1 MEMTGWRLTGALL
14 SFAVQVVFIGRALL
28 RPHRQPASRVAWV
41 AIIAALPV
49 LGTLAYLMLGETNMG
64 RRLVARIT
72 EARKTLH
79 VPGKSSED
87 LIDAE
92 GKYHLPPRLAPLF
105 RVGQSASGYPPEA
118 GNRARLL
125 PNSNAAIDSM
135 VRDIDAA
142 QDHVHICFYIWLTDH
157 NGTKIIDAICRA
169 ASRGVTCRV
178 MADDLGSRRL
188 IAHPSWKK
196 MQKAGAHLVRA
207 MPMGNILTW
216 PLHGRMDMRNH
227 RKIVVIDNRLTYC
240 GSQNCADPEFRV
252 KARFAPWVDLMTRFE
267 GPVVLQN
274 QHLFAT
280 DWIAHT
286 DEDLGAL
293 LASAPVI
300 EDREGFVAQVIGT
313 SAALR
318 YAAMPEV
325 FTSLMNASAEEL
337 TITTP
342 YYVPDEPIQAALC
355 AAARRGVRVT
365 MTVPTRNDS
374 WIVAGASRSYYE
386 ELLEAGVRIFEYP
399 LGLLHTKALTLDG
412 RMGMIGSANLDRRSF
427 DLNFE
432 NNILFSDR
440 DFTAEIRAR
449 QQSYT
454 DVSNE
459 ITLEAVRAWPWS
471 RRLWHNTLAM
481 IGPVL

>member
-1 MEMTGWRLTGALL
+1 MEMTGWRLTGAAL
-14 SFAVQVVFIGRALL
+14 SFIVQMIFIGRALM

-41 AIIAALPV
+41 AIIAALPI

-64 RRLVARIT
+64 SRLVSRIT
-72 EARKTLH
+72 EARKTLRI
-79 VPGKSSED
+79 PGKTSEA

-92 GKYHLPPRLAPLF
+92 EKYHLPPRLAPLF
-105 RVGQSASGYPPEA
+105 RVGQSASGYPPEG
-118 GNRARLL
+118 GNKARLL
-125 PNSNAAIDSM
+125 PDSNSAIDAM
-135 VRDIDAA
+135 VHDIDAA
-142 QDHVHICFYIWLTDH
+142 RDHVHICFYIWLTDH

-188 IAHPSWKK
+188 IHNEAWVRMK
-196 MQKAGAHLVRA
+196 QAGAHLVRA
-207 MPMGNILTW
+207 MPLGNIVTW

-227 RKIVVIDNRLTYC
+227 RKIVVIDNRVTYC

-252 KARFAPWVDLMTRFE
+252 KAKFAPWVDLMTRFE

-280 DWIAHT
+280 DWMAHT
-286 DEDLGAL
+286 DEDLGSL
-293 LASAPVI
+293 LASAPLI
-300 EDREGFVAQVIGT
+300 EGEGFVAQVIGT

-318 YAAMPEV
+318 YAAMPEIFV
-325 FTSLMNASAEEL
+325 SLMNAAADEL

-355 AAARRGVRVT
+355 ASARRGVKVT

-374 WIVAGASRSYYE
+374 WIVAGASRSYYK

-412 RMGMIGSANLDRRSF
+412 AMALIGSANLDRRSF

-432 NNILFSDR
+432 NNILLADP
-440 DFTAEIRAR
+440 DFTRQIRER
-449 QQSYT
+449 QQSYL
-454 DVSNE
+454 DAAVE
-459 ITLEAVRAWPWS
+459 ITLDDVCAWPWY
-471 RRLWHNTLAM
+471 RQLWHNTLAM

>member
-1 MEMTGWRLTGALL
+1 MEMTGWRVTGAAL
-14 SFAVQVVFIGRALL
+14 SFIIQLIFIGRALM

-64 RRLVARIT
+64 SRLVSRIT
-72 EARKTLH
+72 EARKTLR
-79 VPGKSSED
+79 VPGKADEA

-92 GKYHLPPRLAPLF
+92 EKYRLPPRLAPLF
-105 RVGQSASGYPPEA
+105 RVGQSASGYPPEG
-118 GNRARLL
+118 GNKASLL
-125 PNSNAAIDSM
+125 PDSNAAIASM

-142 QDHVHICFYIWLTDH
+142 RDHVHICFYIWLTDH
-157 NGTKIIDAICRA
+157 NGMQIVEAVCRA
-169 ASRGVTCRV
+169 ASRGVRCRI
-178 MADDLGSRRL
+178 MADDLGSRHL
-188 IAHPSWKK
+188 IHHEAWKK
-196 MQKAGAHLVRA
+196 MERAGAHVVRA
-207 MPMGNILTW
+207 MPLGNIVTW

-240 GSQNCADPEFRV
+240 GSQNCADPEFRP

-280 DWIAHT
+280 DWMAHT
-286 DEDLGAL
+286 DEDLGPL
-293 LASAPVI
+293 LASATLV
-300 EDREGFVAQVIGT
+300 EGEGFVAQVIGT

-325 FTSLMNASAEEL
+325 FVSLMNAASREL

-355 AAARRGVRVT
+355 ASARRGVKVT
-365 MTVPTRNDS
+365 LTVPTRNDS
-374 WIVAGASRSYYE
+374 WIVAGASRSYYA

-412 RMGMIGSANLDRRSF
+412 GMGMIGSANLDRRSF

-432 NNILFSDR
+432 NNILFADK
-440 DFTAEIRAR
+440 DFTAQIHAR
-449 QQSYT
+449 QESYLR
-454 DVSNE
+454 DAVE
-459 ITLEAVRAWPWS
+459 ITLEDVRAWPWY
-471 RRLWHNTLAM
+471 RRLWNNTLAM

>member
-1 MEMTGWRLTGALL
+1 MTGWRLTGAAL
-14 SFAVQVVFIGRALL
+14 SFIVQMIFIGRALM

-41 AIIAALPV
+41 AIIAALPI

-64 RRLVARIT
+64 SRLVSRIT
-72 EARKTLH
+72 EARKTLRI
-79 VPGKSSED
+79 PGKTSEA

-92 GKYHLPPRLAPLF
+92 EKYHLPPRLAPLF
-105 RVGQSASGYPPEA
+105 RVGQSASGYPPEG
-118 GNRARLL
+118 GNKARLL
-125 PNSNAAIDSM
+125 PDSNSAIDAM
-135 VRDIDAA
+135 VHDIDAA
-142 QDHVHICFYIWLTDH
+142 RDHVHICFYIWLTDH

-188 IAHPSWKK
+188 IHNEAWVRMK
-196 MQKAGAHLVRA
+196 QAGAHLVRA
-207 MPMGNILTW
+207 MPLGNIVTW

-227 RKIVVIDNRLTYC
+227 RKIVVIDNRVTYC

-252 KARFAPWVDLMTRFE
+252 KAKFAPWVDLMTRFE

-280 DWIAHT
+280 DWMAHT
-286 DEDLGAL
+286 DEDLGSL
-293 LASAPVI
+293 LASAPLI
-300 EDREGFVAQVIGT
+300 EGEGFVAQVIGT

-318 YAAMPEV
+318 YAAMPEIFV
-325 FTSLMNASAEEL
+325 SLMNAAADEL

-355 AAARRGVRVT
+355 ASARRGVKVT

-374 WIVAGASRSYYE
+374 WIVAGASRSYYK

-412 RMGMIGSANLDRRSF
+412 AMALIGSANLDRRSF

-432 NNILFSDR
+432 NNILLADP
-440 DFTAEIRAR
+440 DFTRQIRER
-449 QQSYT
+449 QQSYL
-454 DVSNE
+454 DAAVE
-459 ITLEAVRAWPWS
+459 ITLDDVCAWPWY
-471 RRLWHNTLAM
+471 RQLWHNTLAM

>member
-1 MEMTGWRLTGALL
+1 MEMTGWRLTGAAL
-14 SFAVQVVFIGRALL
+14 SFIVQMIFIGRALM

-41 AIIAALPV
+41 AIIAALPI

-64 RRLVARIT
+64 SRLVSRIT
-72 EARKTLH
+72 EARKTLRI
-79 VPGKSSED
+79 PGKTSEA

-92 GKYHLPPRLAPLF
+92 EKYHLPPRLAPLF
-105 RVGQSASGYPPEA
+105 RVGQSASGYPPEG
-118 GNRARLL
+118 GNKARLL
-125 PNSNAAIDSM
+125 PDSNSAIDAM

-142 QDHVHICFYIWLTDH
+142 RDHVHICFYIWLTDH
-157 NGTKIIDAICRA
+157 NGTEIIDAICRA

-188 IAHPSWKK
+188 IHNEAWARMK
-196 MQKAGAHLVRA
+196 QAGAHLVRA
-207 MPMGNILTW
+207 MPLGNIVTW

-227 RKIVVIDNRLTYC
+227 RKIVVIDNRVTYC

-252 KARFAPWVDLMTRFE
+252 KAKFAPWVDLMTRFE

-280 DWIAHT
+280 DWMAHT
-286 DEDLGAL
+286 DEDLGLL
-293 LASAPVI
+293 LASAPLN
-300 EDREGFVAQVIGT
+300 EGEGFVAQVIGT

-318 YAAMPEV
+318 YAAMPEIFV
-325 FTSLMNASAEEL
+325 SLMNAAADEL

-355 AAARRGVRVT
+355 ASARRGVKVT
-365 MTVPTRNDS
+365 MTVPKRNDS
-374 WIVAGASRSYYE
+374 WIVAGASRSYYK

-412 RMGMIGSANLDRRSF
+412 AMALIGSANLDRRSF

-432 NNILFSDR
+432 NNILLADP
-440 DFTAEIRAR
+440 DFTRQIRER
-449 QQSYT
+449 QQSYL
-454 DVSNE
+454 DAAVE
-459 ITLEAVRAWPWS
+459 ITLDDVCAWPWY
-471 RRLWHNTLAM
+471 RQLWHNTLAM

>member
-1 MEMTGWRLTGALL
+1 MEMTGWRLTGAAL
-14 SFAVQVVFIGRALL
+14 SFIVQMIFIGRALM

-41 AIIAALPV
+41 AIIAALPI

-64 RRLVARIT
+64 SRLVSRIT
-72 EARKTLH
+72 EARKTLRI
-79 VPGKSSED
+79 PGKTSEA

-92 GKYHLPPRLAPLF
+92 EKYHLPPRLAPLF
-105 RVGQSASGYPPEA
+105 RVGQSASGYPPEG
-118 GNRARLL
+118 GNKARLL
-125 PNSNAAIDSM
+125 PDSNSAIDAM

-142 QDHVHICFYIWLTDH
+142 RDHVHICFYIWLTDH

-169 ASRGVTCRV
+169 TSRGVTCRV

-188 IAHPSWKK
+188 IHNEAWARMK
-196 MQKAGAHLVRA
+196 QAGAHLVRA
-207 MPMGNILTW
+207 MPLGNIVTW

-227 RKIVVIDNRLTYC
+227 RKIVVIDNRVTYC

-252 KARFAPWVDLMTRFE
+252 KAKFAPWVDLMTRFE

-280 DWIAHT
+280 DWMAHT
-286 DEDLGAL
+286 DEDLGPL
-293 LASAPVI
+293 LASAPLI
-300 EDREGFVAQVIGT
+300 EGEGFVAQVIGT

-318 YAAMPEV
+318 YAAMPEIFV
-325 FTSLMNASAEEL
+325 SLMNAAADEL

-342 YYVPDEPIQAALC
+342 YYVPDEPIQAVLC
-355 AAARRGVRVT
+355 ASARRGVKVT

-374 WIVAGASRSYYE
+374 WIVAGASRSYYK

-412 RMGMIGSANLDRRSF
+412 AMTLIGSANLDRRSF

-432 NNILFSDR
+432 NNILLADP
-440 DFTAEIRAR
+440 DFTREIRER
-449 QQSYT
+449 QQSYL
-454 DVSNE
+454 DAAVE
-459 ITLEAVRAWPWS
+459 ITLDDVCAWPWY
-471 RRLWHNTLAM
+471 RQLWHNTLAM

>member
-1 MEMTGWRLTGALL
+1 MTGWRLTGAAL
-14 SFAVQVVFIGRALL
+14 SFIVQMIFIGRALM

-41 AIIAALPV
+41 AIIAALPI

-64 RRLVARIT
+64 SRLVSRIT
-72 EARKTLH
+72 EARKTLRI
-79 VPGKSSED
+79 PGKTSEA

-92 GKYHLPPRLAPLF
+92 EKYHLPPRLAPLF
-105 RVGQSASGYPPEA
+105 RVGQSASGYPPEG
-118 GNRARLL
+118 GNKARLL
-125 PNSNAAIDSM
+125 PDSNSAIDAM

-142 QDHVHICFYIWLTDH
+142 RDHVHICFYIWLTDH
-157 NGTKIIDAICRA
+157 NGTEIIDAICRA

-188 IAHPSWKK
+188 IHNEAWARMK
-196 MQKAGAHLVRA
+196 QAGAHLVRA
-207 MPMGNILTW
+207 MPLGNIVTW

-227 RKIVVIDNRLTYC
+227 RKIVVIDNRVTYC

-252 KARFAPWVDLMTRFE
+252 KAKFAPWVDLMTRFE

-280 DWIAHT
+280 DWMAHT
-286 DEDLGAL
+286 DEDLGLL
-293 LASAPVI
+293 LASAPLN
-300 EDREGFVAQVIGT
+300 EGEGFVAQVIGT

-318 YAAMPEV
+318 YAAMPEIFV
-325 FTSLMNASAEEL
+325 SLMNAAADEL

-355 AAARRGVRVT
+355 ASARRGVKVT
-365 MTVPTRNDS
+365 MTVPKRNDS
-374 WIVAGASRSYYE
+374 WIVAGASRSYYK

-412 RMGMIGSANLDRRSF
+412 AMALIGSANLDRRSF

-432 NNILFSDR
+432 NNILLADP
-440 DFTAEIRAR
+440 DFTRQIRER
-449 QQSYT
+449 QQSYL
-454 DVSNE
+454 DAAVE
-459 ITLEAVRAWPWS
+459 ITLDDVCAWPWY
-471 RRLWHNTLAM
+471 RQLWHNTLAM

>member
-1 MEMTGWRLTGALL
+1 MEMTGWRLTGAAL
-14 SFAVQVVFIGRALL
+14 SFIVQMIFIGRALM

-41 AIIAALPV
+41 AIIAALPI

-64 RRLVARIT
+64 SRLVSRIT
-72 EARKTLH
+72 EARKTLRI
-79 VPGKSSED
+79 PGKTSEA

-92 GKYHLPPRLAPLF
+92 EKYHLPPRLAPLF
-105 RVGQSASGYPPEA
+105 RVGQSASGYPPEG
-118 GNRARLL
+118 GNKARLL
-125 PNSNAAIDSM
+125 PDSNSAIDAM
-135 VRDIDAA
+135 VHDIDAA
-142 QDHVHICFYIWLTDH
+142 RDHVHICFYIWLTDH

-188 IAHPSWKK
+188 IHNEAWARMK
-196 MQKAGAHLVRA
+196 QAGAHLVRA
-207 MPMGNILTW
+207 MPLGNIVTW

-227 RKIVVIDNRLTYC
+227 RKIVVIDNRVTYC

-252 KARFAPWVDLMTRFE
+252 KAKFAPWVDLMTRFE

-280 DWIAHT
+280 DWMAHT
-286 DEDLGAL
+286 DEDLGPL
-293 LASAPVI
+293 LASAPLI
-300 EDREGFVAQVIGT
+300 EGEGFVAQVIGT

-318 YAAMPEV
+318 YAAMPEIFV
-325 FTSLMNASAEEL
+325 SLMNAAADEL

-355 AAARRGVRVT
+355 ASARRGVKVT

-374 WIVAGASRSYYE
+374 WIVAGASRSYYK

-412 RMGMIGSANLDRRSF
+412 AMALIGSANLDRRSF

-432 NNILFSDR
+432 NNILLADPDFSR
-440 DFTAEIRAR
+440 QIRER
-449 QQSYT
+449 QQSYL
-454 DVSNE
+454 DAAVE
-459 ITLEAVRAWPWS
+459 ITLDDVCAWPWY
-471 RRLWHNTLAM
+471 RQLWHNTLAM